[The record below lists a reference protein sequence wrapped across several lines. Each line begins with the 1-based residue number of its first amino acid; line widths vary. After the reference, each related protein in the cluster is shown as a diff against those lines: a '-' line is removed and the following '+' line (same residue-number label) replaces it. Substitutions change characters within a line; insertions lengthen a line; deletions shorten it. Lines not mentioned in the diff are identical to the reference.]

1 MLNLDTH
8 ILVAFLQGKL
18 TRDEDRALA
27 RQVWGISP
35 IVLWELASL
44 RALGRIRIDLD
55 DRELQHDLRAIPV
68 FPLSLEVAML
78 CARLD
83 FQSDPAD
90 QIIAAT
96 SIHYDAPLVTR
107 DSRIRGSRMVPFAL

>member
-8 ILVAFLQGKL
+8 ILVALLQGTL
-18 TRDEDRALA
+18 TREEDRALA
-27 RQVWGISP
+27 RQPWGISP

-44 RALGRIRIDLD
+44 RALGRIRVDLD
-55 DRELQHDLRAIPV
+55 DRDLQLDLKTIPV
-68 FPLSLEVAML
+68 FPLSLEVAKL
-78 CARLD
+78 CMRLD

-90 QIIAAT
+90 QIVAAT
-96 SIHYDAPLVTR
+96 SIHYQAPLVTR